1 MSIIERSGFID
12 VSGRAIYGTHY
23 LPADAPPRAAL
34 LLVEPFGEEKR
45 CAFRMLVRLA
55 RQLATRGVAVMRY
68 DASGTGDCAG
78 KHGEAEWRH
87 WQDELAAQIA
97 LARELPGKPPLML
110 AAARAGALLAAEAA
124 ARIAAAGG
132 ALRAL
137 ILLEPLLSGDEL
149 LRDLERRQKIKD
161 MMSGGAK
168 NAASAELWSAGQPA
182 DFGGFLVGSA
192 MAEQLRAAQLQTSL
206 AATPADCALQLLR
219 VSGAK
224 NFPPAWQGLVAA
236 VTARAGSSAQ
246 VIADKPF
253 WGQLDYYESDVVID
267 AVTDFVVSHIV

>member
-1 MSIIERSGFID
+1 MSILEQSGYIN

-23 LPADAPPRAAL
+23 LPAEMPLRAAL
-34 LLVEPFGEEKR
+34 LLAEPFGEEKR

-55 RQLATRGVAVMRY
+55 RQLAARGVAVMRY
-68 DASGTGDCAG
+68 DAGGTGDSAG
-78 KHGEAEWRH
+78 KHREAEWRH

-110 AAARAGALLAAEAA
+110 AGARAGALLAAEAA
-124 ARIAAAGG
+124 ARSSTDGDGIQ
-132 ALRAL
+132 AL

-168 NAASAELWSAGQPA
+168 NAAATELWAANQAA
-182 DFGGFLVGSA
+182 DFGGFMVGLA
-192 MAEQLRAAQLQTSL
+192 MAEQLRRAQLLTSV

-224 NFPPAWQGLVAA
+224 NFPPAWQDLVAA
-236 VTARAGSSAQ
+236 VTARAGSSAE

-267 AVTDFVVSHIV
+267 AVTAFVASHMV

>member
-1 MSIIERSGFID
+1 MNILELSGYID

-23 LPADAPPRAAL
+23 LPAETPARAAL
-34 LLVEPFGEEKR
+34 LLAEPFGEEKR

-55 RQLATRGVAVMRY
+55 RQLAVRGVAVMRY
-68 DASGTGDCAG
+68 DASGTGDSAG
-78 KHGEAEWRH
+78 RHGEAEWRH
-87 WQDELAAQIA
+87 WQDELTAQIA

-110 AAARAGALLAAEAA
+110 AGARAGALLAAEAA
-124 ARIAAAGG
+124 ARSAADGDG
-132 ALRAL
+132 IRAL

-168 NAASAELWSAGQPA
+168 NAAATELWAANQAA
-182 DFGGFLVGSA
+182 DFGGFMVGPA
-192 MAEQLRAAQLQTSL
+192 MAEQLRRAQLLTSV

-224 NFPPAWQGLVAA
+224 NFPPAWQDLVAA
-236 VTARAGSSAQ
+236 VTARAGSSAE

-267 AVTDFVVSHIV
+267 AVTAFVASHMV